1 MKFLVNNLIDSPLP
15 EISPSIRYC
24 EVEAFACV
32 TENAFSYFRDF
43 FFFFFFFSRSTMSDY
58 IARKLLVQLFSFQLK
73 KEVLLQKLHLK
84 DLMEKISNAL
94 RMQRFM
100 LKRRQ

>member
-1 MKFLVNNLIDSPLP
+1 
-15 EISPSIRYC
+15 
-24 EVEAFACV
+24 
-32 TENAFSYFRDF
+32 
-43 FFFFFFFSRSTMSDY
+43 MSDY

-84 DLMEKISNAL
+84 DLMEKMSNAL